1 MKRWILISL
10 LAIVVVGTG
19 VWGYKEHQ
27 DKNAILIQA
36 ENTYQRA
43 FHDLTYHT
51 DLLHDKIGNV
61 LAMNSQKRLSP
72 ELAQIWRLTSEAQ
85 ADVGQLPLTL
95 LPFNK
100 TEEFLHDIGDF
111 SYKTAIR
118 NLSDEPLSDEEVT
131 MLEDLYKQSGTIKDE
146 LRKVQHT
153 VLEENLRWMDVQ
165 LALATNDAQGDN
177 TIIDGFETVEKSVAG
192 FGEENNGS
200 NIIGIADENHEF
212 KGLDGKEISE
222 QEAKETAKK
231 IFNIKDKQKINM
243 TKTGDG
249 ADVQTWM
256 ASYQDGD
263 KNGYID
269 MSVKGGHPLTVMVE
283 RPVKDTKISLHEGAL
298 KANDYLQSF
307 DFPDRELVQSSQYEK
322 EGVYSFVASQDGVR
336 IYPDA
341 IQVKVALDSGDM
353 LGMSAKDYF
362 MNHRQRDIPETGISE
377 EEARSSVNP
386 DVKIQE
392 QHMAIIENDL
402 AEEVLTYEFLGTLGD
417 NTYRIFINAEDG
429 TEEKVERLKATE
441 IKFSRA
447 V

>member
-1 MKRWILISL
+1 MKRWILITL
-10 LAIVVVGTG
+10 LVIGVVGTG

-27 DKNAILIQA
+27 DKNAVLIQA
-36 ENTYQRA
+36 ENSYQRA

-61 LAMNSQKRLSP
+61 LAMNTQKRLSP

-118 NLSDEPLSDEEVT
+118 DLNKKPLSDKEVK
-131 MLEDLYKQSGTIKDE
+131 MLEKLYKQSGTIKDE

-165 LALATNDAQGDN
+165 LALATNDSQGDN
-177 TIIDGFETVEKSVAG
+177 TIIDGFKTVEKSVAG
-192 FGEENNGS
+192 FGEENNSS

-212 KGLDGKEISE
+212 KGLDGEKITEQQAREI
-222 QEAKETAKK
+222 AKE
-231 IFNIKDKQKINM
+231 IFNIKGDQKLNI
-243 TKTGDG
+243 TKSGKG
-249 ADVQTWM
+249 ADVQTYM
-256 ASYQDGD
+256 ASYQQGD
-263 KNGYID
+263 KNGYAD
-269 MSVKGGHPLTVMVE
+269 LSEVGGHPLTVMVE
-283 RPVKDTKISLHEGAL
+283 RPVQEAKISLHEGAL
-298 KANDYLQSF
+298 KANEYLKSF
-307 DFPDRELVQSSQYEK
+307 EFPDHELIQSSQYEK
-322 EGVYSFVASQDGVR
+322 EGVYSFVATQNGVR

-341 IQVKVALDSGDM
+341 IQMKIALDNGDM

-362 MNHRQRDIPETGISE
+362 MNHQKREIKEPAISE

-386 DVKIQE
+386 EVKIQE

-402 AEEVLTYEFLGTLGD
+402 AEEVLTYEFLGTLGN